1 MMDWG
6 TLTARR
12 TAKTNWSL
20 FISGPAGP
28 AGPDMSDPLGH
39 LGLRSNCDKAW
50 FGWPCDEEIEK
61 LRGAFADAADPAERK
76 RIAEAVQRRANE
88 VVPYVPLG
96 QLYLAR
102 GYSTKLSGILA
113 APLPVY
119 WNIAKAN

>member
-1 MMDWG
+1 MQTLLLPGRDAGIVHG
-6 TLTARR
+6 TVEREVE
-12 TAKTNWSL
+12 
-20 FISGPAGP
+20 FHV
-28 AGPDMSDPLGH
+28 PLEGVEH
-39 LGLRSNCDKAW
+39 R
-50 FGWPCDEEIEK
+50 
-61 LRGAFADAADPAERK
+61 ADAADPAERK

>member
-28 AGPDMSDPLGH
+28 DMSDPLGH
-39 LGLRSNCDKAW
+39 LGLRSNCGKAW